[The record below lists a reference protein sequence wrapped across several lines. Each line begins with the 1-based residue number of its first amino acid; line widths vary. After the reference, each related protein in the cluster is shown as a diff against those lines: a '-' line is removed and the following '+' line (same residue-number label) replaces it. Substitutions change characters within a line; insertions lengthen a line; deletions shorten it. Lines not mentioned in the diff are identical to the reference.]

1 LFFLVTLSA
10 RLNLNLSLN
19 FNNMH
24 KLEKRKDIF
33 RARKKVRP
41 LKWIAVLLCLVLLA
55 SCSQDEDLYDPLRH
69 EVLPAVIDTDQILD
83 AGTHYWLTRTVCVT
97 DSATLTILPGTLITA
112 DPLPGRQKPALVI
125 CSGSRIVANGTEDA
139 PVVLT
144 SAIEEPGSWGGLTVL
159 GQAPVNNEKTD
170 SLCPGTTFV
179 YGGEKEQDDS
189 GLLYFVRVEYA
200 GATCGALTF
209 KGVGSG
215 TDIDHCQSYRSEK
228 DGFSF
233 LGGTVNARYL
243 VSTSSGGNGFS
254 FQAGYTGKLQF
265 VLATAPASESVCSV
279 MVSNGTS
286 PRTTQRPYTCPVIAN
301 FSVDPKD
308 KGGETKYAAVIASN
322 SCLVFINSGMREF
335 FVGEGLEYQMIGGQP
350 PACPDLDYILINTT
364 PQRSF
369 LLPER
374 FRLDAFFVPTNYE
387 GAVAPDREQE
397 ENWTKAEWVK

>member
-189 GLLYFVRVEYA
+189 GLLYFVRVE
-200 GATCGALTF
+200 
-209 KGVGSG
+209 S
-215 TDIDHCQSYRSEK
+215 
-228 DGFSF
+228 
-233 LGGTVNARYL
+233 
-243 VSTSSGGNGFS
+243 
-254 FQAGYTGKLQF
+254 
-265 VLATAPASESVCSV
+265 VL
-279 MVSNGTS
+279 
-286 PRTTQRPYTCPVIAN
+286 
-301 FSVDPKD
+301 
-308 KGGETKYAAVIASN
+308 
-322 SCLVFINSGMREF
+322 
-335 FVGEGLEYQMIGGQP
+335 
-350 PACPDLDYILINTT
+350 ILIIVRVTGAKRTAFPFWEVRSMPDTWSARHPEETAFPFRQGIPGSCNLCW
-364 PQRSF
+364 QRH
-369 LLPER
+369 LLR
-374 FRLDAFFVPTNYE
+374 KVY
-387 GAVAPDREQE
+387 AV
-397 ENWTKAEWVK
+397 